1 MVGASPLID
10 ITLLPVP
17 VGEQEKVISDYLS
30 ADNIISGI
38 GIFCSSSSLMKEIW
52 KSILFWLTNMS
63 QTGDSV
69 TWGET
74 RSGVFSVKSAARLA
88 FRDWELGI
96 VDPIWK
102 LVWKIILTVPRL
114 KFFL

>member
-1 MVGASPLID
+1 
-10 ITLLPVP
+10 
-17 VGEQEKVISDYLS
+17 
-30 ADNIISGI
+30 
-38 GIFCSSSSLMKEIW
+38 MKEIW